1 LVVVIHEHETKKKT
15 EETIEWFINKNGQ
28 LEISDLKNDRVNIDN
43 DGVWMLLNRRLVPV
57 ENGKA
62 TQGIY
67 LERLP

>member
-1 LVVVIHEHETKKKT
+1 MVVVHEHETKKKT

-28 LEISDLKNDRVNIDN
+28 LEISDLKNDRVNVDN

-67 LERLP
+67 LERVQ

>member
-1 LVVVIHEHETKKKT
+1 MVVVHEHETKKKT

-62 TQGIY
+62 TKGIY
-67 LERLP
+67 LERVQ

>member
-1 LVVVIHEHETKKKT
+1 MVVVHEHETKKKT

-67 LERLP
+67 LERVQ

>member
-1 LVVVIHEHETKKKT
+1 MVHEHETKKKT

-67 LERLP
+67 LERLQ

>member
-1 LVVVIHEHETKKKT
+1 VVVVHEHETKKKT

-67 LERLP
+67 LERVQ